1 MERKDSSM
9 NTGTRTMHL
18 AAAAF
23 LGLATATAAIAPAF
37 AEEAKKPEQVMIDT
51 RTTGS
56 VSVASRNCDPTD
68 PKAGIVCRVTH
79 GENQPHFPSA
89 PVNPAFGF

>member
-1 MERKDSSM
+1 M

-23 LGLATATAAIAPAF
+23 LGLATATAAVAPTF

-56 VSVASRNCDPTD
+56 VPVANRNCDPND
-68 PKAGIVCRVTH
+68 PKAGIVCRVTQ
-79 GENQPHFPSA
+79 GENGPQFPSA

>member
-23 LGLATATAAIAPAF
+23 LGLATATAAFAPAF
-37 AEEAKKPEQVMIDT
+37 AEEAKNPEQVMIDT

-56 VSVASRNCDPTD
+56 VPVASRHCD
-68 PKAGIVCRVTH
+68 R
-79 GENQPHFPSA
+79 SL
-89 PVNPAFGF
+89 PA